1 MFRPDAHFA
10 VRSPRKTRWLG
21 PPGGRGGAPGPRR
34 SVREPAGLLELAAPQ
49 EQPPPPRARALSLLP
64 RAGPVPV
71 SRRGRCPAG
80 RSLPRA
86 PAVCPRVPG
95 PVGVSTELLLLR
107 SSISPRPQ
115 LLRRCRRPSHGDTSP
130 PAARRAGGFATCG
143 GAGGRQL
150 FMPPPPSRRSG
161 LTAAGAR
168 EPRPLRRRTALAE
181 RPSGLDCRRR
191 SACLSGTLCVARQ
204 AGGTIRLR
212 PAVAEAGSPRRKAI
226 CAMCS
231 LYELRPESRDVG
243 RRPASESHRRA

>member
-1 MFRPDAHFA
+1 MSLLGSWSWPRR
-10 VRSPRKTRWLG
+10 RSSAPHPSRTRAF
-21 PPGGRGGAPGPRR
+21 PAAPRR
-34 SVREPAGLLELAAPQ
+34 SGAGV
-49 EQPPPPRARALSLLP
+49 PPGALP
-64 RAGPVPV
+64 RWPLAPPSARRVSASSGPRGGEHGAVTPEVIDLAG
-71 SRRGRCPAG
+71 
-80 RSLPRA
+80 
-86 PAVCPRVPG
+86 
-95 PVGVSTELLLLR
+95 
-107 SSISPRPQ
+107 PQ
-115 LLRRCRRPSHGDTSP
+115 LLRRCWRPSHGDTSP

-150 FMPPPPSRRSG
+150 FTPPPPPRRSG